1 MKNFFIFAK
10 HKNTTTISILFLSTI
25 ILLAVLIPFLSPYSD
40 DLMGAVH
47 LEKNNQA
54 PSLLHFFGTDAA
66 GRDMFTLT
74 LRGGLVSIRVA
85 VGVVFMSAVSYTHLT
100 LPTILLV

>member
-1 MKNFFIFAK
+1 
-10 HKNTTTISILFLSTI
+10 
-25 ILLAVLIPFLSPYSD
+25 
-40 DLMGAVH
+40 MGAVH

-54 PSLLHFFGTDAA
+54 PSLSHFFGTDAA

-85 VGVVFMSAVSYTHLT
+85 VGVVFMSVALGVPLGFIAGVSGKRLDEIIMRISDAF
-100 LPTILLV
+100 LSFPPTATKLFV